1 MISVIL
7 PNYHKKENIKKL
19 IPTIRET
26 LNGHEHEI
34 IIIDDNGADDKYKV
48 VEVLSEN
55 YPVRILKRNEKF
67 DLNNTILSK
76 FQHAK
81 ENTIELIHA
90 AIPSGAGIQ
99 DSMFDLRIVI
109 PAKDEEASIGTV
121 IERTKEAC
129 PNAEIVVVD
138 DGSRDRTADIA
149 RQKGVIVISNPTNYG
164 YGKALKIGFMYNSGR
179 PINYLGF
186 LDADNTYPPEDIS
199 ELYNLCKKNDIDI
212 AVGSRFEG
220 RNEGM
225 PLIRKLG
232 NKMFAFIVS
241 LYTGKKVTDAG
252 SGLRVFKASILPEFE
267 SLPDQLNYTPGM
279 TAMALHTGMSYR
291 EIPIEYKE
299 REGMSKLN
307 PMKDGYRFL
316 MVIMNSVRNHKPI
329 AYFGTV
335 GFPIFIVGVVLGIYS
350 LFKFLMLKEFFIPTF
365 VLTTLLVLTGLL
377 IIMFGLMADMIVDLR
392 RVVERVERS
401 RGN

>member
-34 IIIDDNGADDKYKV
+34 IIIDDNDADNTYKV
-48 VEVLSEN
+48 VEVLSRN
-55 YPVRILKRNEKF
+55 NPVRTLKRN
-67 DLNNTILSK
+67 DTIG
-76 FQHAK
+76 
-81 ENTIELIHA
+81 LIHA
-90 AIPSGAGIQ
+90 AIPYDTGIQ
-99 DSMFDLRIVI
+99 ESMFDLRIVI
-109 PAKDEEASIGTV
+109 PAKDEEESVGTV
-121 IERTKEAC
+121 IERTRETC

-164 YGKALKIGFMYNSGR
+164 YGKALKIGFAYNSGR
-179 PINYLGF
+179 PIKYFGF
-186 LDADNTYPPEDIS
+186 LDADNTYPPEDIPK
-199 ELYNLCKKNDIDI
+199 LYDLCNEMNVDI

-220 RNEGM
+220 MNRGM
-225 PLIRKLG
+225 PFLRKFG
-232 NKMFAFIVS
+232 NRIFAFIVS
-241 LYTGKKVTDAG
+241 LYSGKKITDAG
-252 SGLRVFKASILPEFE
+252 SGLRVFKKSILPFLEG
-267 SLPDQLNYTPGM
+267 LPDQLSYTPGM
-279 TAMALHTGMSYR
+279 TAMAVHTGMVYR

-299 REGMSKLN
+299 REGFSKLN

-335 GFPIFIVGVVLGIYS
+335 GFPILVAGVVLGIYS
-350 LFKFLMLKEFFIPTF
+350 LFKFLILRDFFVPTF

-377 IIMFGLMADMIVDLR
+377 ILMFGLMADMIVDLR
-392 RVVERVERS
+392 KVVERIERNG
-401 RGN
+401 RTD